1 MEKISYRLV
10 HNRKNR
16 LNNKGMALIQV
27 EAYYKKKKIYF
38 STHIYVTP
46 EQWDKKQ
53 QLIICHPHSEVLNRM
68 LDEFILSLQWKELEC
83 WKQGKVISLELLKQ
97 PSQRQRNGGE
107 NLFVQISRNWV
118 EQSNRKESTKN
129 NLYSTLSLLQEFSP
143 DVSFSEISYTYL
155 KDFESFLIK
164 KGHAINTIA
173 KHLRHLRTLVNE
185 AVRQDLITSEANPF
199 RKYQI
204 RTVASKHV
212 FLLPAEL
219 QKLENL
225 SLPER
230 HKHLQHTLDAFLFCC
245 YTGLRYSDF
254 THLSADN
261 LIKPDKRNIWIVFK
275 SIKTSIEIQIPLYL
289 LFQGKAISILHKYSK
304 DPNIFF
310 NLKPNSSVNKE
321 LIKIGELA
329 KISKHFSFHTARH
342 TNASLLIYEGVPIT
356 TVQKLLGHQ
365 SVKTT
370 EGYSNVFSST
380 IINDLKRCKR

>member
-1 MEKISYRLV
+1 MEKISYRLIY
-10 HNRKNR
+10 NRKNS

-46 EQWDKKQ
+46 EQWDKKH
-53 QLIICHPHSEVLNRM
+53 QLIVFHPHSEILNRM
-68 LDEFILSLQWKELEC
+68 LEEFILNLQWKELEC
-83 WKQGKVISLELLKQ
+83 WKQGKVISLDLLKY
-97 PSQRQRNGGE
+97 PSKSQQNSVE
-107 NLFVQISRNWV
+107 NLFIRLGRNWV

-143 DVSFSEISYTYL
+143 DVSISDISYTYL

-164 KGHAINTIA
+164 KGHAVNTIA

-185 AVRQDLITSEANPF
+185 AVRQDLITPEANPF

-204 RTVASKHV
+204 RTCASKHV

>member
-1 MEKISYRLV
+1 MDNNMEKISYRLV
-10 HNRKNR
+10 YNRKNS

-27 EAYYKKKKIYF
+27 EAYYKKRKIYF

-185 AVRQDLITSEANPF
+185 AVRQDLITPEANPF

-204 RTVASKHV
+204 RTIASKHT
-212 FLLPAEL
+212 FLLPEEL

-225 SLPER
+225 SLPKR
-230 HKHLQHTLDAFLFCC
+230 HKHLQHTLDA
-245 YTGLRYSDF
+245 
-254 THLSADN
+254 
-261 LIKPDKRNIWIVFK
+261 V
-275 SIKTSIEIQIPLYL
+275 IQ
-289 LFQGKAISILHKYSK
+289 
-304 DPNIFF
+304 D
-310 NLKPNSSVNKE
+310 
-321 LIKIGELA
+321 
-329 KISKHFSFHTARH
+329 
-342 TNASLLIYEGVPIT
+342 
-356 TVQKLLGHQ
+356 
-365 SVKTT
+365 
-370 EGYSNVFSST
+370 
-380 IINDLKRCKR
+380 

>member
-10 HNRKNR
+10 YNRKNS
-16 LNNKGMALIQV
+16 LNDKGMALIQV
-27 EAYYKKKKIYF
+27 EAYYKKRKIYF

-46 EQWDKKQ
+46 DQWDKKQ
-53 QLIICHPHSEVLNRM
+53 QLIVLHPHSEVLNRM
-68 LDEFILSLQWKELEC
+68 LEEFILNLQWKELEY
-83 WKQGKVISLELLKQ
+83 WKQGKVISLDLLKQ
-97 PSQRQRNGGE
+97 PSKRQQDSIR
-107 NLFVQISRNWV
+107 NLFIRLGRNWV

-129 NLYSTLSLLQEFSP
+129 NLYSTLSLLQEFTP
-143 DVSFSEISYTYL
+143 DVSIPDISYTYL

-164 KGHAINTIA
+164 KGQAVNTIA

-185 AVRQDLITSEANPF
+185 AVRQDLLTPEANPF

-204 RTVASKHV
+204 RTITSKHV
-212 FLLPAEL
+212 FLLPGEL

-225 SLPER
+225 SLPVRYE
-230 HKHLQHTLDAFLFCC
+230 HLQHTLDAFLFCC

-289 LFQGKAISILHKYSK
+289 LFRGKAVSILHKYSK
-304 DPNIFF
+304 NPNNFF

-321 LIKIGELA
+321 LIRIGKLA
-329 KISKHFSFHTARH
+329 KINKHFSFHTARH

-365 SVKTT
+365 SIKTT
-370 EGYSNVFSST
+370 EGYSNVFPST